1 MLVARSQGYKETFML
16 NLTELIHVKMCLF
29 VLMLHL
35 QINNFLVMSRCVCL
49 PGLRQYQAE
58 DKVSS

>member
-1 MLVARSQGYKETFML
+1 MLVARSQGFKEIFML

-35 QINNFLVMSRCVCL
+35 QINIFLVMSRCVCL
-49 PGLRQYQAE
+49 PWLRQY
-58 DKVSS
+58 